1 MPIIDLLSAHQTQL
15 LSISAIAMLM
25 AVSPGADF
33 ALVTRNSIAGSKR
46 AGLFTTLGIATGL
59 WLHIGYSIAG
69 IAIVIKNSPWL
80 FDTMKYLGAGYLIV
94 LGGLSIYN
102 SKKTATL
109 NNSGSSNI
117 SAKSAFGSGFISN
130 ALNPKTSLF
139 FLSIFTQLVTVNTP
153 LVMQIFYGMII
164 CVAHIIWFS
173 SLSTILTQPKL
184 LAQLSRRKILI
195 DNILGAML
203 IAFGLRII
211 TL

>member
-1 MPIIDLLSAHQTQL
+1 MPIIDLISVHQTQL
-15 LSISAIAMLM
+15 LSISAIALLM

-33 ALVTRNSIAGSKR
+33 ALVTRNAITGSKR
-46 AGLFTTLGIATGL
+46 AGLYTTLGIATGL

-69 IAIVIKNSPWL
+69 IALVIKNSPWL
-80 FDTMKYLGAGYLIV
+80 FDAMKYLGASYLIV

-102 SKKTATL
+102 SKKASPL
-109 NNSGSSNI
+109 NSSGKSGI
-117 SAKSAFGSGFISN
+117 SAKSAFSSGFISN

-139 FLSIFTQLVTVNTP
+139 FLSIFTQLVNASTP
-153 LVMQIFYGMII
+153 LTIQFGYGMII
-164 CVAHIIWFS
+164 CLAHIIWFS

-184 LAQLSRRKILI
+184 LAQLRSRKTLI
-195 DNILGAML
+195 DNVLGAML